1 MTKRFIF
8 ILWGLSVACGSETG
22 IDTVSIALNQLLTA
36 FDSDD
41 TLSLWVYNEQLTD
54 CAQLLKGPEDLEE
67 GDQAFISKD
76 TVNANALAAEN
87 ASTSFDITNLP
98 ADIPLAFMAE
108 VTDNSSGEVLTFG
121 CNSHEA
127 IGAGNTLQIEI
138 ILPKTE

>member
-1 MTKRFIF
+1 MGPFG
-8 ILWGLSVACGSETG
+8 GLRGETG
-22 IDTVSIALNQLLTA
+22 IDTVSIALNQPLTA

-98 ADIPLAFMAE
+98 ISRSPLWLKSPITA
-108 VTDNSSGEVLTFG
+108 VVK
-121 CNSHEA
+121 C
-127 IGAGNTLQIEI
+127 
-138 ILPKTE
+138 